1 MAMRFFTLDR
11 TKRQI
16 EMLKGN
22 LSKVI
27 PSDEFE
33 KSKID
38 YIKSILE
45 SFTNDDPKWDE
56 STQFN
61 IERIGAKLVDTQ
73 ITATNQDRDIDALL
87 ADCFRF
93 FIERNISRNENF
105 TSYYIDFRSFVTTNK
120 DRLSR
125 PAENEVD
132 YALTSMPID
141 IIQFEFNNEN
151 LLLMRTF
158 INSHKDS
165 EQYLTQW
172 RTELDSRKAEVEKL
186 KLALE
191 EQENAFNFVG
201 LYKGF
206 NDLGEIK
213 EKEIKVATK
222 ILLILGSLIPIPI
235 ALEFLFILFKSNSL
249 TLTHSLITL
258 IPSMSL
264 ILILIYYFR
273 IALHDYK
280 SIKTQVNQIELRKSL
295 CKFIQNY
302 AQYSAV
308 IKKDD
313 KSALEKF
320 EAIIFSNIAMT
331 NEKLPSTFD
340 GIESIANLIKSA
352 RG

>member
-1 MAMRFFTLDR
+1 MKMKFFTLDR

-22 LSKVI
+22 LAKAI

-38 YIKSILE
+38 YIRSILD

-61 IERIGAKLVDTQ
+61 IERIGARLVDTT

-105 TSYYIDFRSFVTTNK
+105 TSYYINFRDFVTTNK
-120 DRLSR
+120 GKLSR
-125 PAENEVD
+125 LAENEVN
-132 YALTSMPID
+132 YAITNMPID
-141 IIQFEFNNEN
+141 IIQFEFNDEN
-151 LLLMRTF
+151 LLLIRAF
-158 INSHKDS
+158 IKSHKDN

-172 RTELDSRKAEVEKL
+172 QNELDSRKAEVDKL

-206 NDLGEIK
+206 DDLGKIK
-213 EKEIKVATK
+213 EKESKIATK
-222 ILLILGSLIPIPI
+222 ILLVLGFLIPIPI
-235 ALEFLFILFKSNSL
+235 GLEFWFILFKSNSL

-258 IPSMSL
+258 IPSVSL

-302 AQYSAV
+302 AQYSAA

-331 NEKLPSTFD
+331 DEKLPSTFD

-352 RG
+352 KG